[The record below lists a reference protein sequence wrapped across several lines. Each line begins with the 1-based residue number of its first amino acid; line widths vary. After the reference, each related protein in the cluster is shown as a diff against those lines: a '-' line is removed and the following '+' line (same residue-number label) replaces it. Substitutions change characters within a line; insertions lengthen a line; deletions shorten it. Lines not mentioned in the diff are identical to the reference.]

1 MTEVDERG
9 GALFKI
15 MIVEDDTRIRT
26 LLTDILRKYG
36 YEVVAV
42 EDFLHVEALFEQ
54 EAPQLVLLDLNLPYY
69 DGFYYCRVFRR
80 KTTVPILIISA
91 RDEEASQVLC
101 MELGADD
108 YIVKPLNVQVL
119 LAKIMAI
126 LRRGYGEYA
135 HKPEAVQAAL
145 PFLLDDRNF
154 SISRSGKVEELSK
167 NEYKLLK
174 KLLEKRDTIVTREEL
189 LEELWDDVHFVVDNT
204 LTVNVTRV
212 KNKLLSLGF
221 QDVIKVKRGVGYI
234 FDSSSMG
241 GSSDER

>member
-1 MTEVDERG
+1 M
-9 GALFKI
+9 FKI
-15 MIVEDDTRIRT
+15 MIVEDDIRIRT

-42 EDFLHVEALFEQ
+42 DDFLKVESLFEQ

-80 KTTVPILIISA
+80 KTTVPILVISA

-108 YIVKPLNVQVL
+108 YIVKPLNLQIL

-135 HKPEAVQAAL
+135 RHQEVQTAL
-145 PFLLDDRNF
+145 PFHLDDRNF
-154 SISRSGKVEELSK
+154 TISCNGKAEELSK

-174 KLLEKRDTIVTREEL
+174 KLVEKRETIVTREEL

-212 KNKLLSLGF
+212 KSKLLNLGF
-221 QDVIKVKRGVGYI
+221 QDVIRVKRGVGYLL
-234 FDSSSMG
+234 DCSATG
-241 GSSDER
+241 GYSDER

>member
-1 MTEVDERG
+1 M
-9 GALFKI
+9 FKV
-15 MIVEDDTRIRT
+15 MIVEDDIKIRR
-26 LLTDILRKYG
+26 LLADILQKYG
-36 YEVVAV
+36 YAVVEVT
-42 EDFLHVEALFEQ
+42 DFLQVEGLFER

-80 KTTVPILIISA
+80 KTTVPIIIISA
-91 RDEEASQVLC
+91 RDEESSQVLS

-108 YIVKPLNVQVL
+108 YVVKPLNVQVL

-135 HKPEAVQAAL
+135 AKPEQPADPL
-145 PFLLDDRNF
+145 PLVLDDRNF
-154 SISRSGKVEELSK
+154 SVSHNGHAEELSK

-174 KLLEKRDTIVTREEL
+174 KLMDKRGTIVTREEL
-189 LEELWDDVHFVVDNT
+189 LEELWDDMHFVVDNT

-212 KNKLLSLGF
+212 KGKLANLGF

-234 FDSSSMG
+234 FELSQAG
-241 GSSDER
+241 GGRI

>member
-1 MTEVDERG
+1 M
-9 GALFKI
+9 FKI
-15 MIVEDDTRIRT
+15 MIVEDDIKIRT
-26 LLTDILRKYG
+26 LMTDILQKYG
-36 YEVVAV
+36 YAVVEVV
-42 EDFLHVEALFEQ
+42 DFLQVEKIFEQ

-80 KTTVPILIISA
+80 KTTVPIIIISA
-91 RDEEASQVLC
+91 RDEESSQVLS

-108 YIVKPLNVQVL
+108 YIVKPLNIQVL

-126 LRRGYGEYA
+126 LRRGYGEYSG
-135 HKPEAVQAAL
+135 KPEAEKETL
-145 PFLLDDRNF
+145 PIHLDDRNF
-154 SISRSGKVEELSK
+154 SISHNGMVEELSK

-174 KLLEKRDTIVTREEL
+174 KLMEKKDTIVSREEL

-212 KNKLLSLGF
+212 KSKLANLGF

-234 FDSSSMG
+234 FELGQTG
-241 GSSDER
+241 GSRS

>member
-1 MTEVDERG
+1 M
-9 GALFKI
+9 FKI
-15 MIVEDDTRIRT
+15 MIVEDDIRIRT
-26 LLTDILRKYG
+26 LMTDILRKYG
-36 YEVVAV
+36 YEVAEVA
-42 EDFLHVEALFEQ
+42 DFLQVEKIFEQ
-54 EAPQLVLLDLNLPYY
+54 EAPHLVLLDLNLPYY

-80 KTTVPILIISA
+80 KTTVPIIVISA
-91 RDEEASQVLC
+91 RDEESSQVLS

-108 YIVKPLNVQVL
+108 YIVKPLNIQVL

-126 LRRGYGEYA
+126 LRRNYGEYA
-135 HKPEAVQAAL
+135 GKQVPEPEPL
-145 PFLLDDRNF
+145 PIHLDERNF
-154 SISRSGKVEELSK
+154 RMSHNGATEELSK

-212 KNKLLSLGF
+212 KSKLANLGF

-234 FDSSSMG
+234 LDSAMIG
-241 GSSDER
+241 GGRK